1 MLPTPKIVKLAA
13 GAGEGGTK
21 LTAFDKALLTAGI
34 GNLNL
39 IKVSSI
45 LPPACEYREEFEVPP
60 GSLTPTAY
68 GALMSDRPGELIA
81 AAVGLGF
88 SHDDYGVIM
97 EFTGYCDRDEAAA
110 RVKAMVEEGFAV
122 RGKELKQVIVRA
134 VDHRVERF
142 GAVVAAAV
150 LWY

>member
-13 GAGEGGTK
+13 GAAEGTTR
-21 LTAFDKALLTAGI
+21 LTAFDQALLAAGI

-45 LPPACEYREEFEVPP
+45 LPPACEYREDFEVPA
-60 GSLTPTAY
+60 GSLTPTAF
-68 GALMSDRPGELIA
+68 GWTSNEEPGQHIA

-97 EFTGYCDRDEAAA
+97 EFSGHCDRKTAEAKV
-110 RVKAMVEEGFAV
+110 RAMVEEAFAV
-122 RGKELKQVIVRA
+122 RGKVLRDIIVRA
-134 VDHRVERF
+134 TDHRVERC

>member
-13 GAGEGGTK
+13 GAAEGRTR
-21 LTAFDKALLTAGI
+21 LTAFDRALLAAGI

-39 IKVSSI
+39 VKVSSI
-45 LPPACEYREEFEVPP
+45 LPPACEYREDFEVPP

-68 GALMSDRPGELIA
+68 GTIASEEPGAVIS

-97 EFTGYCDRDEAAA
+97 EFSGLCAREAAEA
-110 RVKAMVEEGFAV
+110 TVRSMVEEAFAA
-122 RGKELKQVIVRA
+122 RGKALREVIVKGA
-134 VDHRVERF
+134 ELRVERC